1 MSVHGKYNEGY
12 LYPTEPKVLI
22 KTLFTFRRS
31 TILLTL
37 FWLGL
42 FVLIPYIL
50 VVLTSLLSPD
60 PQHLVVWPL
69 TLNAYQRLWEPLYL
83 EVFFHSLWLSAMTT
97 VVCLL
102 LGYPFAYILAR
113 LPSLWRGIL
122 LFLMIVPFWT
132 NSLIRT
138 YALKL
143 ILGNKGLINSV
154 LVGLGIVNEPV
165 ELLYTEFSVIF
176 GLVYVLLPF
185 MVLPLVSSFDKL
197 DKHLLEAA
205 RDLGATFKQRLWY
218 VILPLTMPGIVAGS
232 LIVFLPAMGMF
243 YVSDLLGGAKNLLVG
258 NIIRNQFLVVRD
270 WPFGSAFSMALIV
283 IMALLLWLYYLA
295 NKRINRQGG
304 LDDESL

>member
-1 MSVHGKYNEGY
+1 MSVYGKYNEGY

-122 LFLMIVPFWT
+122 LFLMVVPFWT

-143 ILGNKGLINSV
+143 ILGNKGLVNSV

>member
-1 MSVHGKYNEGY
+1 MSK
-12 LYPTEPKVLI
+12 LL
-22 KTLFTFRRS
+22 TFRRRI
-31 TILLTL
+31 ILLTL
-37 FWLGL
+37 IWLGL

-50 VVLTSLLSPD
+50 VVITSIMTPD
-60 PQHLVVWPL
+60 SQHLVVWPL
-69 TLNAYQRLWEPLYL
+69 TLDAYQRLWEPLYA
-83 EVFFHSLWLSAMTT
+83 EVFWHSLWLSAITT
-97 VVCLL
+97 LVCLG

-113 LPSLWRGIL
+113 MPSLWRSVA
-122 LFLMIVPFWT
+122 LFLMVVPFWT

-143 ILGNKGLINSV
+143 LLGNKGLVNNS
-154 LVGLGIVNEPV
+154 LLALGLINEPI

-185 MVLPLVSSFDKL
+185 MVLPLVSNFDKL
-197 DKHLLEAA
+197 DKTLLEAA
-205 RDLGATFKQRLWY
+205 RDLGASFKQTLWY
-218 VILPLTMPGIVAGS
+218 VIFPLTMPGIIAGC

-283 IMALLLWLYYLA
+283 IMALLMWLYFLA

>member
-122 LFLMIVPFWT
+122 LFLMVVPFWT

-143 ILGNKGLINSV
+143 ILGNKGLVNSV

>member
-1 MSVHGKYNEGY
+1 M
-12 LYPTEPKVLI
+12 
-22 KTLFTFRRS
+22 
-31 TILLTL
+31 
-37 FWLGL
+37 
-42 FVLIPYIL
+42 
-50 VVLTSLLSPD
+50 
-60 PQHLVVWPL
+60 
-69 TLNAYQRLWEPLYL
+69 
-83 EVFFHSLWLSAMTT
+83 
-97 VVCLL
+97 
-102 LGYPFAYILAR
+102 
-113 LPSLWRGIL
+113 WRGIL

-143 ILGNKGLINSV
+143 ILGNKGLVNSV

-205 RDLGATFKQRLWY
+205 RDLGATFKQRLWH

>member
-1 MSVHGKYNEGY
+1 MSVYGKYNEGY

-143 ILGNKGLINSV
+143 ILGNKGLVNSV